1 MLQNKQKGFTLIEIL
16 LSLGILALGLSGIL
30 TLFPVG
36 LDAGQKAIQDT
47 TSTLIAESL
56 MDVLRASILQKH
68 PDGTLPF
75 IFDGFRNHITIPNAT
90 YTSDY
95 KKPPEKLNEQER
107 KLYEAGGYQFIIE
120 NNDDRSLSGTC
131 GTNLQNYDE
140 ERDEHSLTQY
150 GYDVYIVNTNP
161 QQDHLYDVTIV
172 IKRNSNPIRRFY
184 SQIMIPTN

>member
-68 PDGTLPF
+68 PDGQLPF
-75 IFDGFRNHITIPNAT
+75 VFEVSKLSDIPTPN
-90 YTSDY
+90 S
-95 KKPPEKLNEQER
+95 
-107 KLYEAGGYQFIIE
+107 IE
-120 NNDDRSLSGTC
+120 GNCAQGLTAYNINT
-131 GTNLQNYDE
+131 
-140 ERDEHSLTQY
+140 DEHSLSQY
-150 GYDVYIVNTNP
+150 SYQINITNNA
-161 QQDHLYDVTIV
+161 QQHLYNVEI
-172 IKRNSNPIRRFY
+172 IILRNTRPIRRFY

>member
-1 MLQNKQKGFTLIEIL
+1 MNNKQKGFTLIEIL

-75 IFDGFRNHITIPNAT
+75 IFDGFRNHINIPNAT
-90 YTSDY
+90 YTSSY
-95 KKPPEKLNEQER
+95 TKPSDKPEGISLTEEER
-107 KLYEAGGYQFIIE
+107 KLYEAGGYQFIE
-120 NNDDRSLSGTC
+120 GSNLSGTC
-131 GTNLQNYDE
+131 GTNLPNYDE
-140 ERDEHSLTQY
+140 VTDESSLRQY
-150 GYDVYIVNTNP
+150 GYDVYIVNNTS
-161 QQDHLYDVTIV
+161 QTHLYDVTIV
-172 IKRNSNPIRRFY
+172 IKRNDIPIRRFY
-184 SQIMIPTN
+184 SQIMIPTK